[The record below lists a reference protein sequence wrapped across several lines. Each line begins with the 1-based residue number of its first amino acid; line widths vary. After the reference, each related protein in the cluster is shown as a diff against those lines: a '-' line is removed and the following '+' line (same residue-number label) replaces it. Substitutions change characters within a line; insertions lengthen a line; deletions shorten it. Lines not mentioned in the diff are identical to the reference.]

1 MASNLLNCEER
12 QEEMKMN
19 NGLRDGGMLGVIR
32 ELSAQGASGRLHIST
47 GMTEGALFFARGQL
61 VDARLGKLTGF
72 QAINA
77 LVSVPDG
84 RYEFDP
90 SVAPPVESS
99 IAPNERLLLKDFF
112 GIDVAEE
119 GHANDVAESW
129 FEDESPPEQVVPLA
143 AIAPE
148 YSDDRSLPSREDD
161 EATLVKPRPPVAARE
176 RVAPV
181 PVVQPEP
188 FVAAREPEPVF
199 APRDRD
205 PDVAAVRLRNRPTA
219 RSMFV
224 PVLLVILLA

>member
-1 MASNLLNCEER
+1 
-12 QEEMKMN
+12 MN
-19 NGLRDGGMLGVIR
+19 DAFGTQGILDVIR
-32 ELSAQGASGRLHIST
+32 RLAARGATGRLQVTT

-90 SVAPPVESS
+90 SVTPPVESS

-161 EATLVKPRPPVAARE
+161 EATLVKPRPPVAAR
-176 RVAPV
+176 
-181 PVVQPEP
+181 
-188 FVAAREPEPVF
+188 
-199 APRDRD
+199 
-205 PDVAAVRLRNRPTA
+205 
-219 RSMFV
+219 
-224 PVLLVILLA
+224 

>member
-1 MASNLLNCEER
+1 MR
-12 QEEMKMN
+12 MN

-47 GMTEGALFFARGQL
+47 GMTEGAFFFARGQL
-61 VDARLGKLTGF
+61 VDARLGRLNGF

-112 GIDVAEE
+112 GIDAAED

-129 FEDESPPEQVVPLA
+129 FEDESPPEQVVPLP

-148 YSDDRSLPSREDD
+148 YSDEPTREDD
-161 EATLVKPRPPVAARE
+161 EATLVRPRPPVAARE
-176 RVAPV
+176 RVAPL
-181 PVVQPEP
+181 PIVQPEP
-188 FVAAREPEPVF
+188 FVAAREPE
-199 APRDRD
+199 
-205 PDVAAVRLRNRPTA
+205 
-219 RSMFV
+219 
-224 PVLLVILLA
+224 